1 VFASK
6 PRAASNSAKPRAA
19 FMGPMVCE
27 LDGPMPILK
36 YRKTLQTHARKPFQ
50 TRWPH
55 MNTPLQQTAPSTPR
69 RGHKC

>member
-27 LDGPMPILK
+27 LDGPMPILNIS
-36 YRKTLQTHARKPFQ
+36 KTLKLMRATISNPVAAHD
-50 TRWPH
+50 
-55 MNTPLQQTAPSTPR
+55 TPLQQTAPSTPR